1 MNEQELISIA
11 ETGNNEEANEAMAV
25 LRKDYDPTYVWCAD
39 CDYLVVKEKD
49 CCNNKTRNENNT

>member
-1 MNEQELISIA
+1 MGKTKDA
-11 ETGNNEEANEAMAV
+11 RRVAANEAMAI

-49 CCNNKTRNENNT
+49 CCNNKTNEK